1 MDIHLEQIS
10 MKFSNTLVI
19 NNIDFTVKSGE
30 LVSLLGPSGCG
41 KSTTLSI
48 IAGINKPTQGE
59 VYFGDECI
67 TDKEPEERGIGMVFQ
82 NYALY
87 PHMTVFKNIMF
98 PLKMNKVNK
107 EEAKKRV
114 YAIAEI
120 VQVDKLLDRKPKQL
134 SGGQQ
139 QRVAIARALVKNPKV
154 LLLDEPLSNLDAR
167 LRIEMREEIRR
178 IQQKTGVTTI
188 FVTHDQEEAMSISDN
203 IIVMNQG
210 KIQQYSAPQKLY
222 NQPENVFTARF
233 IGNPKIN
240 IIEGCKTDGEEI
252 VIGIRAEDLHIN
264 PQNPVT
270 RGKVTYIERMGR
282 DMLVKI
288 QKDDNAITAY
298 APKDLDI
305 KLNDEVGV
313 GVDGGNIHWFEK
325 ASEKRIAPPEN
336 YLKVLA
342 KAFEGGK
349 NE

>member
-1 MDIHLEQIS
+1 MDIHLEKIS
-10 MKFSNTLVI
+10 MKFASTLVI
-19 NNIDFTVKSGE
+19 DNIDFTVKSGE

-59 VYFGDECI
+59 IYFGDECI

-114 YAIAEI
+114 YDIAEI
-120 VQVDKLLDRKPKQL
+120 VQVEKLLDRKPKQL

-139 QRVAIARALVKNPKV
+139 QRVAIARALVKKPKV

-203 IIVMNQG
+203 IIVMNDG
-210 KIQQYSAPQKLY
+210 KIQQYSRPEKLY
-222 NQPENVFTARF
+222 NQPENIFTARF

-240 IIEGCKTDGEEI
+240 IIEGFKTDGKEI

-264 PQNPVT
+264 QQNPMV

-282 DMLVKI
+282 DMLVRV
-288 QKDDNAITAY
+288 QKGDNVITAY
-298 APKDLDI
+298 APKDLEI
-305 KLNDEVGV
+305 NLNDEVGI
-313 GVDGGNIHWFEK
+313 GVNEHNIHWFEK
-325 ASEKRIAPPEN
+325 ASEKRITPPEN
-336 YLKVLA
+336 YLKVLV